1 MLNTKLISISEEF
14 SSNSTLSKYFSDCI
28 NDNSHQSK
36 EVGIVVSGEA
46 NYSKYITQC
55 SYLEHHFRPFYS
67 LLGYVDGPIKEQY
80 KDLRNSLTSL
90 ETCILIDSNKDNIS
104 DLIKLTESKKSSHR
118 VANIQKTAITSMD
131 YEVYN
136 IGFTRHNT
144 SMQTLDA
151 LDSAKAFSLGTIKK
165 DINSVEP
172 LVRDIRLAC
181 IDVSMISGVSVGLTI
196 FEMCSIVRYLGY
208 SNSLDTLYLYHP
220 ELGTSESA
228 MEQIALLTWYFLEGR
243 QHRQDDYPSNP
254 SNQKYLVYSDLLNT
268 DIEFSKSKLTG
279 RWWMQNP
286 SNEQNY
292 IPISFSEYEA
302 TVNTGL
308 PSRLLQQVS

>member
-1 MLNTKLISISEEF
+1 MLNSKLISISEELP
-14 SSNSTLSKYFSDCI
+14 SRSTLSSYFAQCI

-36 EVGIVVSGEA
+36 DVGIIIAGEA
-46 NYSKYITQC
+46 NYSKYISQC
-55 SYLEHHFRPFYS
+55 SHLEHHFRPFYS
-67 LLGYVDGPIKEQY
+67 LLGYIDDPVIDHYQ
-80 KDLRNSLTSL
+80 DVRNGLGSM
-90 ETCILIDSNKDNIS
+90 ETCILIGSEKNYINALSKQ
-104 DLIKLTESKKSSHR
+104 TESKKSSHR
-118 VANIQKTAITSMD
+118 VANIQKTAMTSTE

-136 IGFTRHNT
+136 LGYTRHNT
-144 SMQTLDA
+144 PIDVLDTLD
-151 LDSAKAFSLGTIKK
+151 SSQAFSLGTIKQ

-181 IDVSMISGVSVGLTI
+181 IDVSMISNVSVGLTI
-196 FEMCSIVRYLGY
+196 FEMCSIARYLGY
-208 SNSLDTLYLYHP
+208 ANSLHTLYLYHSD
-220 ELGTSESA
+220 LDNSEDA

-254 SNQKYLVYSDLLNT
+254 SNQKYLVYSDLLDT

-286 SNEQNY
+286 GNAQNY

-308 PSRLLQQVS
+308 PSRILQQLN